1 MAGQVAVVAH
11 ACVVVAIPYDPFRV
25 GLRGGVRAK
34 GGQQV
39 ADGPVGRITE
49 KLGAALARTWKG
61 GCASAMKPGR
71 STPSS
76 RWISLRR
83 CRGRAR
89 GVLPACRRREFFLTD
104 ANGFGCGFSLVH
116 SKYFRAG
123 DKRAFVCEH
132 NHFLFKPMRRGR
144 AARGREGPYHPT
156 GLVRRY
162 GRRYHCFCP
171 TSFRANM
178 AAMPITVIAP

>member
-1 MAGQVAVVAH
+1 MKEHTVNNTPDTFTSAAEQDMSETRQAFLTGE
-11 ACVVVAIPYDPFRV
+11 
-25 GLRGGVRAK
+25 RAEFF
-34 GGQQV
+34 QR
-39 ADGPVGRITE
+39 ADGENFP
-49 KLGAALARTWKG
+49 
-61 GCASAMKPGR
+61 
-71 STPSS
+71 
-76 RWISLRR
+76 
-83 CRGRAR
+83 
-89 GVLPACRRREFFLTD
+89 FTD

-132 NHFLFKPMRRGR
+132 NHFLFKPMRRRAGR

>member
-1 MAGQVAVVAH
+1 MSRLDNYYESINALAARQPEQFIHASEERYRNIIRRVAEQRQ
-11 ACVVVAIPYDPFRV
+11 FFQR
-25 GLRGGVRAK
+25 
-34 GGQQV
+34 
-39 ADGPVGRITE
+39 ADGE
-49 KLGAALARTWKG
+49 NF
-61 GCASAMKPGR
+61 S
-71 STPSS
+71 
-76 RWISLRR
+76 
-83 CRGRAR
+83 
-89 GVLPACRRREFFLTD
+89 FTD

-162 GRRYHCFCP
+162 RRYHCFCP

-178 AAMPITVIAP
+178 AAMTITVIAP

>member
-39 ADGPVGRITE
+39 ADGPVARIT
-49 KLGAALARTWKG
+49 KNWVRH
-61 GCASAMKPGR
+61 CAYMERWLCESMKPGR

-83 CRGRAR
+83 CGGERA
-89 GVLPACRRREFFLTD
+89 EFFQRADGENFSFTD

>member
-1 MAGQVAVVAH
+1 MIHSVSVCVA
-11 ACVVVAIPYDPFRV
+11 ACVRKADSRLPMVPWAVSQKNW
-25 GLRGGVRAK
+25 VRH
-34 GGQQV
+34 
-39 ADGPVGRITE
+39 
-49 KLGAALARTWKG
+49 
-61 GCASAMKPGR
+61 CAYMERWLCESMKPGR

-83 CRGRAR
+83 CRGASAR
-89 GVLPACRRREFFLTD
+89 SSSTVPTARIFPSLMQTAS
-104 ANGFGCGFSLVH
+104 AVGFPSSIVSISGQEI
-116 SKYFRAG
+116 
-123 DKRAFVCEH
+123 FVCEH
-132 NHFLFKPMRRGR
+132 NQFLFKPMRRGR

>member
-1 MAGQVAVVAH
+1 MSETRQAFLTGE
-11 ACVVVAIPYDPFRV
+11 
-25 GLRGGVRAK
+25 RAEFF
-34 GGQQV
+34 QR
-39 ADGPVGRITE
+39 ADGE
-49 KLGAALARTWKG
+49 NF
-61 GCASAMKPGR
+61 S
-71 STPSS
+71 
-76 RWISLRR
+76 
-83 CRGRAR
+83 
-89 GVLPACRRREFFLTD
+89 FTD

-178 AAMPITVIAP
+178 AAMQITVIAP

>member
-34 GGQQV
+34 AGEEHAFLQMDFLAPMPGSERAEFFQR
-39 ADGPVGRITE
+39 ADGE
-49 KLGAALARTWKG
+49 NF
-61 GCASAMKPGR
+61 S
-71 STPSS
+71 
-76 RWISLRR
+76 
-83 CRGRAR
+83 
-89 GVLPACRRREFFLTD
+89 FTD

-132 NHFLFKPMRRGR
+132 NHFLFKPMRRRAGR
-144 AARGREGPYHPT
+144 AARGREGPYHST